1 MGLRLTRFEPPYTE
15 PYVRWCGGN
24 GPARAR
30 SYPIKAGGYFPRLR
44 RCHIARSQAAWIPRS
59 IPSISVEES
68 VPIRSSSLARSS
80 VVIW

>member
-30 SYPIKAGGYFPRLR
+30 SYPIMAIGPLWGRHLACPSEIYRQREAFDGISIHKEILLRTVVGRGLRERL
-44 RCHIARSQAAWIPRS
+44 S
-59 IPSISVEES
+59 
-68 VPIRSSSLARSS
+68 
-80 VVIW
+80 